1 MSKFQQPLPAQ
12 PILSILSSS
21 WDEFWPAL
29 LQELEPELGLA
40 DYISEPFAFTET
52 SYYNQELGVPILR
65 RILAF
70 EPLMPRQGLVRIKL
84 LCHNLELSWARSDAN
99 RLFNL
104 DPGYLTLEQLVLAT
118 GKNFT
123 HRIYLD
129 QGVYADL
136 TLVYSKG
143 GWQTLPW
150 TYPDYGGRLLQ
161 EILNQ
166 LRQRYKQKLRHR
178 SGR

>member
-1 MSKFQQPLPAQ
+1 
-12 PILSILSSS
+12 
-21 WDEFWPAL
+21 
-29 LQELEPELGLA
+29 
-40 DYISEPFAFTET
+40 
-52 SYYNQELGVPILR
+52 
-65 RILAF
+65 
-70 EPLMPRQGLVRIKL
+70 
-84 LCHNLELSWARSDAN
+84 SDAN

-129 QGVYADL
+129 QGVFADL
-136 TLVYSKG
+136 TLVYSKA

-150 TYPDYGGRLLQ
+150 TYPDYAGRLLQ
-161 EILNQ
+161 DILNQ
-166 LRQRYKQKLRHR
+166 LRQRYKQKLRQR